1 MYSKSKPKTPTD
13 AQLES
18 IKRRYVTEGG
28 KLIVKSRDKTRM
40 PPVGTEA
47 GVLQSKNHLSVNVK
61 GTRLRVH
68 HIVWYLHHGYWP
80 THAIAHRDGNRT
92 NNSIENLVMLNLDTV
107 QA

>member
-1 MYSKSKPKTPTD
+1 MYSKSKPRQPSA
-13 AQLES
+13 AQLEA

-40 PPVGTEA
+40 PMVGAEA

-80 THAIAHRDGNRT
+80 THAVAHRDNNRT
-92 NNSIENLVMLNLDTV
+92 NNSMENLVMLDLKAV
-107 QA
+107 PS

>member
-1 MYSKSKPKTPTD
+1 MKKFVQPIIPNED
-13 AQLES
+13 QLLA
-18 IKRRYVTEGG
+18 IKRRYKVVDN
-28 KLIVKSRDKTRM
+28 KLIVKDRDGTRS
-40 PPVGTEA
+40 PPVGAEA